1 MMSRST
7 FASGLA
13 FASLLSA
20 CDPNIRIGS
29 LGGTGMPASQV
40 PAQLP
45 ARMLIGLAD
54 DSGTWMGAS
63 GVAWDVRWTYFTSSP
78 GTGTG
83 WYNGYASGGLSTDWA
98 VAWLQGAA
106 NQNFIPGVQYYLLE
120 PDYAPS
126 GNAGA
131 QILSAR
137 LQVPSVMKDYFG
149 KWKLFLQAA
158 KQVARPVVV
167 ILEGN
172 ALGAIEVQAN
182 NDPSTYAAIADS
194 GLPELAGLPNTVAGF
209 GLAFLALRQS
219 VGASNVVL
227 GPDIEQSAAQGDFL
241 NHAASDD
248 VAPHVD
254 YQYGGFLSHLGLA
267 ANQTGETFDFVAACP
282 SYADADQYAAQ
293 GDAGF
298 WWDASDSAPI
308 STSSFNRYAEWL
320 TRFNQASKLPWILWQ
335 VPMGNSNSPNVD
347 NKEGAWAGPYPSGY
361 VLPAGCAQSSTA
373 GCPGGYK
380 DNRAEYFL
388 GEARAQHLA
397 KFAAA
402 GVIGILFGANTA
414 ASDQTDDYYGDGQ
427 LFLKSRAGAL
437 LAAGGFPLAR

>member
-1 MMSRST
+1 MMLRST
-7 FASGLA
+7 LA
-13 FASLLSA
+13 FALASSA
-20 CDPNIRIGS
+20 WLAGCDPNIRIGS
-29 LGGTGMPASQV
+29 LSEAGAPASHV
-40 PAQLP
+40 PEQLP
-45 ARMLIGLAD
+45 AHMMIGLAAD
-54 DSGTWMGAS
+54 DGTWMGAS
-63 GVAWDVRWTYFTSSP
+63 GIAWDVRWTYFTSSP

-83 WYNGYASGGLSTDWA
+83 WYNGWVSGALGTDWA
-98 VAWLQGAA
+98 VGWLQGAA
-106 NQNFIPGVQYYLLE
+106 SQNFIPGVQYYLLE
-120 PDYAPS
+120 PDYEPS

-131 QILSAR
+131 QILSAK

-158 KQVARPVVV
+158 KQVPRPVLV

-182 NDPSTYAAIADS
+182 NDPTTYAAIADS

-209 GLAFLALRQS
+209 GLAFLALRQA

-227 GPDIEQSAAQGDFL
+227 GPDVEPNAAQGDFL

-248 VAPHVD
+248 IAPHVD
-254 YQYGGFLSHLGLA
+254 YQYGGFFSHFGLA
-267 ANQTGETFDFVAACP
+267 PNQTGATFDLVATCP

-298 WWDASDSAPI
+298 WWDASDSAAV
-308 STSSFNRYAEWL
+308 STPSFNRYAEWL

-347 NKEGAWAGPYPSGY
+347 NQEGAWAGPYSSGY
-361 VLPAGCAQSSTA
+361 VLPAGCTQKSTT

-388 GEARAQHLA
+388 GEEHAPHLA
-397 KFAAA
+397 KFTAA
-402 GVIGILFGANTA
+402 GTIGILFGANAA
-414 ASDQTDDYYGDGQ
+414 ASDQVDDYYTDGQ
-427 LFLKSRAGAL
+427 LFMKSRAGAL
-437 LAAGGFPLAR
+437 IAAGGFSLAR